1 MDNHFSCTSNFGHF
15 KFVLT
20 YFSIFE
26 CHLIQEIYLGKLFL
40 IMFPGLP
47 IIYILVV
54 VPRLMPWEISV
65 FLSWCHIAG
74 SVSPW
79 IGSFLYHLFMNLH
92 LGEDCYYRL
101 LQLDMLGIWISQS
114 FGKLPII
121 MMGVPKQSLTSH
133 HLNC

>member
-1 MDNHFSCTSNFGHF
+1 
-15 KFVLT
+15 
-20 YFSIFE
+20 
-26 CHLIQEIYLGKLFL
+26 
-40 IMFPGLP
+40 MFPGLP

-121 MMGVPKQSLTSH
+121 MMGVQKQSLAT
-133 HLNC
+133 